1 MSSSSEGEGVEM
13 AEKGLTWV
21 VVIDVWPVVIERSV
35 QLVAD
40 GAGVRRLKR
49 QPAGLSRQQVVIF
62 NEAIL
67 LRSHAALSPRSPYSV
82 FE

>member
-35 QLVAD
+35 
-40 GAGVRRLKR
+40 
-49 QPAGLSRQQVVIF
+49 
-62 NEAIL
+62 
-67 LRSHAALSPRSPYSV
+67 
-82 FE
+82 